1 MYTWFL
7 DRTEKKHVCT
17 KIVNSAYSEV
27 EQGSTHASF
36 QFNSNTLFTDGNP
49 VNLQLSVPGAI

>member
-1 MYTWFL
+1 L
-7 DRTEKKHVCT
+7 TELKKHVCT

-49 VNLQLSVPGAI
+49 VSLQLSVPGAI